1 MYYIKGRL
9 VHRKTDR
16 ENNIDVKVKRNEK
29 QAFEVKLIQIEVKYN
44 KGKREIK
51 WQRHM
56 LRDMQTVWPDDKM
69 LWSIFSRF

>member
-16 ENNIDVKVKRNEK
+16 ENNIDVKLKRKEK
-29 QAFEVKLIQIEVKYN
+29 KSFEVKLIQIEVKYN

-51 WQRHM
+51 
-56 LRDMQTVWPDDKM
+56 
-69 LWSIFSRF
+69 